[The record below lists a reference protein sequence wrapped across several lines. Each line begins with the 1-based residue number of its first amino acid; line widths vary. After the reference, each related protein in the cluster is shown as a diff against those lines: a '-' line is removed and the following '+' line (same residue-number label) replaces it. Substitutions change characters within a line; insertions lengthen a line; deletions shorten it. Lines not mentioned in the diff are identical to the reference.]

1 MFKVVKESGL
11 GTIWLPVANGQ
22 TIYVGQLVKTLN
34 GFVVPL
40 GVAECVE
47 DANRPIGVVV
57 ATNDK
62 DPTYS
67 ATYKTNY
74 ITGVQSQSAQKARK
88 WQGAQGM
95 WSLGDPIPMVQI
107 ELIGKDTVIQGT
119 FGGALTEFHPAN
131 ANDVGNAIT
140 KAEGS
145 QGTVNYNTIFYCRS
159 GANKGIYRMNSEDSN
174 DGSKTTSNFPVYWPY
189 AIATSDYF
197 VRANVKLGRSKV
209 QFDSLSMYVDP
220 VDLLSNYFVIIVE
233 EVNLAVPGQETVTF
247 RFV

>member
-1 MFKVVKESGL
+1 MFKVAKESGL

-22 TIYVGQLVKTLN
+22 TIYVGQLVTTIGGLV
-34 GFVVPL
+34 FPL
-40 GVAECVE
+40 GSATTLG
-47 DANRPIGVVV
+47 DTKRPIGVVV

-67 ATYKTNY
+67 STYKTDY
-74 ITGVQSQSAQKARK
+74 ITGAQSQSDQKARK

-95 WSLGDPIPMVQI
+95 WSLGDPIPMVQV

-119 FGGALTEFHPAN
+119 FGGALTEFHPADAN
-131 ANDVGNAIT
+131 ASGATIT
-140 KAEGS
+140 KAESS
-145 QGTVNYNTIFYCRS
+145 QGTVDYNTVFYCRS
-159 GANKGIYRMNSEDSN
+159 GANKGIYRVNGNDSN

-197 VRANVKLGRSKV
+197 VRANVTLGQSKV

-220 VDLLSNYFVIIVE
+220 ANALSNYYYIIVE

-247 RFV
+247 RFA